1 MVGAR
6 VRRQQVAYAEGR
18 GLSRR
23 RACALL
29 SVARST
35 IGYVSRLIGRDAD
48 VVPPMRTLAA
58 QYPRYGYRTIRIF
71 LERQGHVLGTDRM
84 YRLWRQE
91 GLQVPKKRPPD
102 AWLPVDRGR
111 FRRRRLSTSGRTT
124 SCSTR
129 ARMARR

>member
-35 IGYVSRLIGRDAD
+35 IGYVSRLIARD
-48 VVPPMRTLAA
+48 
-58 QYPRYGYRTIRIF
+58 
-71 LERQGHVLGTDRM
+71 
-84 YRLWRQE
+84 
-91 GLQVPKKRPPD
+91 
-102 AWLPVDRGR
+102 
-111 FRRRRLSTSGRTT
+111 LSEKIEASI
-124 SCSTR
+124 
-129 ARMARR
+129 